1 MANPKAQIYSIP
13 LQGEGSE
20 INLTT
25 YKTDISQF
33 NGFNS
38 KNAPFYGGTLSPMW
52 YRREDTI
59 STELYIA
66 PNGDKYC
73 ISNGN
78 LYKNDVSVMSF
89 SNNFFHSTIR
99 DEDYYDYRSE
109 DFYIK
114 RENSST
120 IAGIVEYTLQTP
132 FGSKTVN
139 FSTGDG
145 DVNTYLYKYVN
156 NGTTL
161 YCAIMDNKAYIFHSD
176 GTEENRIFESGTIR
190 STYACICNAK
200 TTADTNCLV
209 FYGNGH
215 IILYDNNSLSGSVKL
230 DYTSH
235 VSEENNFLYVGDNGD
250 IYSYTYIYTS
260 NNNNDNNNN
269 KPLFEILIPNSTR
282 TALTATKYYG
292 MYRRVKSTATEGELA
307 RETEEA
313 NLNGLTTPKT
323 VRKIKPTGMYFTQY
337 REGSTLNNIY
347 GHKVKNLYTFAGMGD
362 ICGNITNFTKDSEGY
377 INNPFGYVTRRGK
390 WRLLYNNGV
399 IQNISY
405 ADDSSKR
412 GTIVAPWFS
421 ISNDKNIYVENDKVI
436 FYSDELRKWVE
447 VRILSYGSNKFTIVD
462 NNYIVVNTTSF
473 DNTYII
479 SDNKIEHFADDW
491 NNRIGPYIAK
501 PGRSAAV
508 HYLDDFDTAEVYVAS
523 AVNPKYEITRSPFC
537 STIMNPISIRKT
549 DIGSVSTSSKEVL
562 NMANYGTLG
571 YSPVDVYID
580 MNYAYSVNENSGWG
594 EKLAS
599 RNTFSNVYLEGTAY
613 PTDTSGNIFMNIPI
627 LFEYISSAT
636 NQDLVKLLGNVIYPI
651 SYYNNQI
658 IFLVSMNAENSIYEI
673 TDSFV
678 IQGQPYAIA
687 NNKIVRYTISNST
700 ITEAVAVMDISGLT
714 YISAT
719 PYQTILWSRTNRTFY
734 SFTGDRLINP
744 LFQADSITTVGDK
757 CIYNPATGSVI
768 VPTNLGLFF
777 LGTESQFILD
787 KINDVFN
794 IYTMDNGIAVVT
806 SGHVYYL
813 SYNELEGYTAW
824 PIKLDT
830 KFYGLGNNMLSI
842 NDTLYMMLFDNNPSK
857 GQVKLKVTTLTNI
870 GMTTEE
876 KVINIKESDWDKIT
890 NTYYL
895 RYQPKNQR
903 SIGASYHIESDFR
916 IGSISI
922 GNKPDTIQIS
932 NNNF

>member
-33 NGFNS
+33 EGFNS

-52 YRREDTI
+52 YKKEENATTGI
-59 STELYIA
+59 YIA
-66 PNGDKYC
+66 PNGDKYHV
-73 ISNGN
+73 SNGN

-89 SNNFFHSTIR
+89 NREFFFSVTR

-114 RENSST
+114 KNSNSDT
-120 IAGIVEYTLQTP
+120 VGTVEYVLQTP
-132 FGSKTVN
+132 YGSATVR
-139 FSTGDG
+139 SYTQDG
-145 DVNTYLYKYVN
+145 DVNTYLYAYVHN
-156 NGTTL
+156 DVTL
-161 YCAIMDNKAYIFHSD
+161 YCAIIDDEIHIFHSD
-176 GTEENRIFESGTIR
+176 STEEAKTIQSSV

-200 TTADTNCLV
+200 TTADTDCLT
-209 FYGNGH
+209 FYVNGH
-215 IILYDNNSLSGSVKL
+215 VILYNNLRLSSSA
-230 DYTSH
+230 DIDFTSH

-250 IYSYTYIYTS
+250 IYSYTYTS
-260 NNNNDNNNN
+260 NNN
-269 KPLFEILIPNSTR
+269 PLFSILRPDSQR
-282 TALTATKYYG
+282 LTLTDAGTQYNHL
-292 MYRRVKSTATEGELA
+292 YRRVVTDGSTEVADLT
-307 RETEEA
+307 
-313 NLNGLTTPKT
+313 GLTDPKT
-323 VRKIKPTGMYFTQY
+323 IRKIKPTGMYFTQY
-337 REGSTLNNIY
+337 REGNTLQNVN
-347 GHKVKNLYTFAGMGD
+347 GHNVKNLYTFAGMGD
-362 ICGNITNFTKDSEGY
+362 TFGNITNFTKDSEGN
-377 INNPFGYVTRRGK
+377 INNPFGYASRRGK
-390 WRLLYNNGV
+390 WRLLYNNGL

-405 ADDSSKR
+405 ADDTHRR

-421 ISNDKNIYVENDKVI
+421 ISNDKNIYVEDNKVI
-436 FYSDELRKWVE
+436 FYSDELRKWIE
-447 VRILSYGSNKFTIVD
+447 IQILTRGENAFTVVD
-462 NNYIVVNTTSF
+462 NNYIIINTTSF

-491 NNRIGPYIAK
+491 NNRISPYIESPVFYAN
-501 PGRSAAV
+501 AV
-508 HYLDDFDTAEVYVAS
+508 HYLDDFDAAEVYVAS
-523 AVNPKYEITRSPFC
+523 AVNPRYEITGSPFC
-537 STIMNPISIRKT
+537 SIILNPVSVRKT
-549 DIGSVSTSSKEVL
+549 GIGSVSTSSKEEL
-562 NMANYGTLG
+562 HMANYGSLG
-571 YSPVDVYID
+571 YLPVDIYTD
-580 MNYAYSVNENSGWG
+580 MEYTYSVNISSGWG
-594 EKLAS
+594 AELDSSNA
-599 RNTFSNVYLEGTAY
+599 FSNVLLEGTTY
-613 PTDTSGNIFMNIPI
+613 PVDTSGNIFMNIPI
-627 LFEYISSAT
+627 IFDYIPSAT
-636 NQDLVKLLGNVIYPI
+636 NQDLVKLLGNVVYPI
-651 SYYNNQI
+651 SYYNNQL
-658 IFLVSMNAENSIYEI
+658 IFLIPQNAENSIYGI

-687 NNKIVRYTISNST
+687 NNKIVRYTISDSV
-700 ITEAVAVMDISGLT
+700 ITEAVAVMDIFGLT

-719 PYQTILWSRTNRTFY
+719 PYQAIFWSKTNRTFY
-734 SFTGDRLINP
+734 SFTGDRLVNP
-744 LFQADSITTVGDK
+744 IFQADSITSVGNK

-768 VPTNLGLFF
+768 IPTNLGLFF
-777 LGTESQFILD
+777 LGIGSQFILD
-787 KINDVFN
+787 KINDVIH
-794 IYTMDNGIAVVT
+794 IYPMNNAIAVVT
-806 SGHVYYL
+806 LSHTYYL

-842 NDTLYMMLFDNNPSK
+842 NDTLYMMLFDDNPSK

>member
-1 MANPKAQIYSIP
+1 MANPKAQIYPIP

-52 YRREDTI
+52 YRKEDTI
-59 STELYIA
+59 STGLYIA
-66 PNGDKYC
+66 PNGDKYYVN
-73 ISNGN
+73 NGK
-78 LYKNDVSVMSF
+78 LYKNDIAVMSF
-89 SNNFFHSTIR
+89 SNKFFSSIIR

-114 RENSST
+114 KRNSGT
-120 IAGIVEYTLQTP
+120 VAGTVEYVLQTP
-132 FGSKTVN
+132 YGSTTVSR
-139 FSTGDG
+139 FTQDG

-156 NGTTL
+156 YDVAL
-161 YCAIMDNKAYIFHSD
+161 YCAIIDNGIHIFHSN
-176 GTEENRIFESGTIR
+176 GTEETKEIPILGSVP
-190 STYACICNAK
+190 TYACICNAK
-200 TTADTNCLV
+200 TNADTNCLT
-209 FYGNGH
+209 FYVNAH
-215 IILYDNNSLSGSVKL
+215 IILYNGYSLSSSTDL
-230 DYTSH
+230 DYTSS
-235 VSEENNFLYVGDNGD
+235 VSEENNFLYVSDDGD
-250 IYSYTYIYTS
+250 IYKYTYTYTNPS
-260 NNNNDNNNN
+260 DNKNY
-269 KPLFEILIPNSTR
+269 PLFEFLRPDSQR
-282 TALTATKYYG
+282 TTLMTYTSFTNLYT
-292 MYRRVKSTATEGELA
+292 RVKSTADTNETSRATEVADLS
-307 RETEEA
+307 
-313 NLNGLTTPKT
+313 NLTTPKT

-337 REGSTLNNIY
+337 REGNTLNNVH

-362 ICGNITNFTKDSEGY
+362 KFGNIANFTKDSEGY
-377 INNPFGYVTRRGK
+377 INNPFGYVYRRDS
-390 WRLLYNNGV
+390 WRLLYNNGI

-405 ADDSSKR
+405 SEGFTKR

-447 VRILSYGSNKFTIVD
+447 VRILSYGSNKFTVVD
-462 NNYIVVNTTSF
+462 NNYIIVNTTSF

-491 NNRIGPYIAK
+491 NNRIGPYI
-501 PGRSAAV
+501 GLDCAV

-523 AVNPKYEITRSPFC
+523 AVNPRYEITGSPFC
-537 STIMNPISIRKT
+537 STIMNPVSVRKT
-549 DIGSVSTSSKEVL
+549 GTYNVSTSSKED
-562 NMANYGTLG
+562 MHIANYGTLG

-580 MNYAYSVNENSGWG
+580 MNYAYSVNVYSMWG
-594 EKLAS
+594 AEIYS
-599 RNTFSNVYLEGTAY
+599 SNTFSNILLEGTAY

-627 LFEYISSAT
+627 LFEYIPTAT
-636 NQDLVKLLGNVIYPI
+636 NQDLIKLLGNIVYPI
-651 SYYNNQI
+651 SYYNNQL
-658 IFLVSMNAENSIYEI
+658 IFLISQNAENSIYGI

-687 NNKIVRYTISNST
+687 NNKIVRYTISNSV

-719 PYQTILWSRTNRTFY
+719 PYQAIFWSETNRTFY

-744 LFQADSITTVGDK
+744 VFQADSITTVGNK

-768 VPTNLGLFF
+768 IPTNLGLFF
-777 LGTESQFILD
+777 LGIESQFILD
-787 KINDVFN
+787 KINDVVN
-794 IYTMDNGIAVVT
+794 IYLMNNAIAVVT
-806 SGHVYYL
+806 SEYVYYL

>member
-52 YRREDTI
+52 YKKEDTI
-59 STELYIA
+59 STGLYIA
-66 PNGDKYC
+66 PNGDKYYV
-73 ISNGN
+73 SNGN

-89 SNNFFHSTIR
+89 SNEFFFSVIR

-114 RENSST
+114 KRNSST
-120 IAGIVEYTLQTP
+120 VAGTVEYVLQTP
-132 FGSKTVN
+132 YGSATVSR
-139 FSTGDG
+139 FTQDG
-145 DVNTYLYKYVN
+145 DVNTYLYKFVHN
-156 NGTTL
+156 EETL
-161 YCAIMDNKAYIFHSD
+161 YCAIIDDEIHIFHSNSVD
-176 GTEENRIFESGTIR
+176 ETRTISSNT

-200 TTADTNCLV
+200 TTADTDCLT
-209 FYGNGH
+209 FYVNGH
-215 IILYDNNSLSGSVKL
+215 IILYNYISLSGSVDL

-235 VSEENNFLYVGDNGD
+235 VREENNFLYVGDNGT
-250 IYSYTYIYTS
+250 IYSYTYTS
-260 NNNNDNNNN
+260 NNS
-269 KPLFEILIPNSTR
+269 PLLEFLRPDSQR
-282 TALTATKYYG
+282 LTLSSYQYTQL
-292 MYRRVKSTATEGELA
+292 YRRVVADGSTEVADLT
-307 RETEEA
+307 
-313 NLNGLTTPKT
+313 GLTSPKT
-323 VRKIKPTGMYFTQY
+323 IRKIKPTGMYFTQY
-337 REGSTLNNIY
+337 REGNTLNNVN

-362 ICGNITNFTKDSEGY
+362 LCGNITNFTKDSEDY
-377 INNPFGYVTRRGK
+377 INNPFGYATRRGK
-390 WRLLYNNGV
+390 WRLLYNNGI

-405 ADDSSKR
+405 ADDSYKR

-421 ISNDKNIYVENDKVI
+421 ISNDKNIYVEDDKVI
-436 FYSDELRKWVE
+436 FYSDELRKWTE
-447 VRILSYGSNKFTIVD
+447 VSLLTYGVNKFTVVD
-462 NNYIVVNTTSF
+462 NNYIIVNTTSF

-491 NNRIGPYIAK
+491 NNRIGPYIAE
-501 PGRSAAV
+501 PFYGSPTAV

-523 AVNPKYEITRSPFC
+523 AINPRYEITGSPFC
-537 STIMNPISIRKT
+537 STIMNPVSVRKT
-549 DIGSVSTSSKEVL
+549 DIGGVDTSSKEKL
-562 NMANYGTLG
+562 NIANYGTLG
-571 YSPVDVYID
+571 HSPVDVYID
-580 MNYAYSVNENSGWG
+580 MNYAYSVNVKSRWG
-594 EKLAS
+594 ELLIS
-599 RNTFSNVYLEGTAY
+599 SYDTFSNVLLEGTTY
-613 PTDTSGNIFMNIPI
+613 PVDTSGNIFMNIPI
-627 LFEYISSAT
+627 IFEYIPSAT
-636 NQDLVKLLGNVIYPI
+636 NQDLVKLLGNIVYPI
-651 SYYNNQI
+651 SYYNNQL
-658 IFLVSMNAENSIYEI
+658 IFLISQNAENSIYGL

-687 NNKIVRYTISNST
+687 NNKIVRYTISNSV

-719 PYQTILWSRTNRTFY
+719 PYQAIFWSETNRTFY

-744 LFQADSITTVGDK
+744 VFQADSITTVGNK

-768 VPTNLGLFF
+768 IPTNLGLFF
-777 LGTESQFILD
+777 LGIDSQFILD
-787 KINDVFN
+787 KINDVIN
-794 IYTMDNGIAVVT
+794 IYLMNSAIAVVT
-806 SGHVYYL
+806 TGYTYYL
-813 SYNELEGYTAW
+813 SYNEVEDYTAW

-842 NDTLYMMLFDNNPSK
+842 NDTLYMMLFDDNPSK
-857 GQVKLKVTTLTNI
+857 GQVKLRVTTLTNI